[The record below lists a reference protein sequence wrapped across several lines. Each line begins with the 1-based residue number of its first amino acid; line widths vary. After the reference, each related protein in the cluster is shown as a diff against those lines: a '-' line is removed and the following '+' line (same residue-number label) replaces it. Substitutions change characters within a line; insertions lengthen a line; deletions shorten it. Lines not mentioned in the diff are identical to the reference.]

1 MRSYY
6 SHIQMTAPEAAAV
19 AARPVFRSSA
29 IFPVLQQKDLSSRVL
44 FLGYWIL
51 KRNIDKISAVATLRS
66 SEGST
71 LARQLLTITEAKA
84 YCLELEDFLEMAQL
98 STFENFYG
106 TLEIE
111 FYSNSNLFFP
121 YPAVVVNYYGPAF
134 SSVVHTAQ
142 RVYNDF
148 EDMQKN
154 SQTSVPESGFN
165 VRVIEGCEP
174 FLGLINGAAV
184 QENGEISLQFFNH
197 AGDVLEYNESLGTLN
212 PYETRV
218 LYPAENTDLQSFLG
232 GREGSCKATFTV
244 KWIFPRLLVG
254 NRQKNPSAL
263 SVTHTYYDCSAA
275 TSSGD
280 YWRYSEPG
288 WHVAS
293 LMLPL
298 WLDADHFTN
307 VYFYPIYSPSTLAI
321 SIELYAQDGELLGEK
336 DHYLTLKSPCD
347 QFAMIPFNEIAKE
360 LRIDPA
366 KAKAARISARPL
378 GQSLT
383 PARIKLA
390 LDIGHQDKG
399 LPCNICMNLQPYNP
413 AWATKKSSFKWMPF
427 LADQPMP
434 SLWLMN
440 SSPQKNYTETAALEM
455 TFFRE
460 KDNATLKR
468 TLELPPQGCFIL
480 TRDAELDAFFEN
492 HVGWVTVT
500 TNNPYLTTYYFAD
513 NPSGVV
519 GGDHGF

>member
-6 SHIQMTAPEAAAV
+6 SHIQTSAPETATPP
-19 AARPVFRSSA
+19 RPVFRSSA
-29 IFPVLQQKDLSSRVL
+29 IFPVLRQKDLSSRVL
-44 FLGYWIL
+44 FLGYWML

-66 SEGST
+66 SEGILLS
-71 LARQLLTITEAKA
+71 RQLFTITEPKA
-84 YCLELEDFLEMAQL
+84 YSLELEDFLEPAQL
-98 STFENFYG
+98 PKDENFYG
-106 TLEIE
+106 TLEVE

-121 YPAVVVNYYGPAF
+121 YPAAVINYYGPAF
-134 SSVVHTAQ
+134 STVVHTAQ

-174 FLGLINGAAV
+174 FLGVINGAAV
-184 QENGEISLQFFNH
+184 QENGEVRLQFFNR
-197 AGDVLEYNESLGTLN
+197 AGEVLEYNEFLGSLE
-212 PYETRV
+212 PYESRI
-218 LYPAENTDLQSFLG
+218 LYPAENCDLQAFLG
-232 GREGSCKATFTV
+232 GKEGACKATFTV

-254 NRQKNPSAL
+254 NRQKDPAAL

-288 WHVAS
+288 WDVAS

-298 WLDADHFTN
+298 SLDAGHFTN

-321 SIELYAQDGELLGEK
+321 DIELYAQNGERLGAKECC
-336 DHYLTLKSPCD
+336 LILESPCAG
-347 QFAMIPFNEIAKE
+347 FVTIPFNELVRE
-360 LRIDPA
+360 LGIDPE
-366 KAKAARISARPL
+366 KAKAARISARPV
-378 GQSLT
+378 GQSLI

-390 LDIGHQDKG
+390 LDIGYQDKG

-413 AWATKKSSFKWMPF
+413 SWKDKKTSFKWMPF
-427 LADQPMP
+427 LADQPVP
-434 SLWLMN
+434 SIWLMN
-440 SSPQKNYTETAALEM
+440 SSPQKNYVDAADLQI

-468 TLELPPQGCFIL
+468 SLKLPPQGSVIL
-480 TRDAELDAFFEN
+480 TRDAELDTFFEN
-492 HVGWVTVT
+492 HPGWVTVV

-513 NPSGVV
+513 HPSGVI

>member
-6 SHIQMTAPEAAAV
+6 SHIQTTAPEAAAV
-19 AARPVFRSSA
+19 VARPVFRSSA
-29 IFPVLQQKDLSSRVL
+29 IFPVLKEKDLSSRIL
-44 FLGYWIL
+44 FLGYWML

-66 SEGST
+66 DEGIS
-71 LARQLLTITEAKA
+71 LARQLFTIEEAKA
-84 YCLELEDFLEMAQL
+84 YSLELDDFLEMAQL
-98 STFENFYG
+98 SARESFYG
-106 TLEIE
+106 SLEIE

-121 YPAVVVNYYGPAF
+121 YPAVVINYYGPAF

-184 QENGEISLQFFNH
+184 QEEGEVRLQFFNH
-197 AGDVLEYNESLGTLN
+197 TGDVLEYNQSLGTLN

-218 LYPAENTDLQSFLG
+218 LYPAETIDLHSFLE
-232 GREGSCKATFTV
+232 GREGACKATFTV

-254 NRQKNPSAL
+254 NRQKDPAAL

-275 TSSGD
+275 TSIGD

-288 WHVAS
+288 WHIAS

-298 WLDADHFTN
+298 WLDAGHFTN

-321 SIELYAQDGELLGEK
+321 AIELYAQDGELLGAKE
-336 DHYLTLKSPCD
+336 LCLILESPGK

-360 LRIDPA
+360 LKLDPA

-378 GQSLT
+378 GESLT

-390 LDIGHQDKG
+390 LDIGYENKG

-413 AWATKKSSFKWMPF
+413 AWTSKKSSFKWMPF
-427 LADQPMP
+427 LADQPTP

-440 SSPQKNYTETAALEM
+440 SSPQKNYAESALLEM

-460 KDNATLKR
+460 KDGTTLKR
-468 TLELPPQGCFIL
+468 TLELPPQGSCIL
-480 TRDAELDAFFEN
+480 TRDAELDAFFEER
-492 HVGWVTVT
+492 VGWVTIVT
-500 TNNPYLTTYYFAD
+500 TNPYLTTYYFAD
-513 NPSGVV
+513 HASGVI